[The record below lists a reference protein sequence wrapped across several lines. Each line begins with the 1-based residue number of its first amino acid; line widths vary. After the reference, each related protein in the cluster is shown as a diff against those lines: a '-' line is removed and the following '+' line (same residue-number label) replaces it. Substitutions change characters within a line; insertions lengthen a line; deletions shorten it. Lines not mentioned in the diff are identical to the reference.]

1 MKNFVWKG
9 LAVPALVTGIVAGAA
24 AGTSTAAWSADED
37 ITVGVAM
44 RTQTQPRWRFDVA
57 SMEAK
62 AKELGVKLLVQ
73 WANDDPVRQSS
84 QVENLLSQ
92 GVDALIIVP
101 VNDQAAISLVDK
113 AEEAEVPV
121 LAYDIG
127 VPDAPVDFFLTRDNR
142 EVGRLQAQGAL
153 DFAPPNAEDP
163 PKYGLI
169 KGDPDNNVAREIAAV
184 YDEMLKP
191 LADEG
196 KIKIVID
203 QWHDNWSGES
213 ALKTAENALAAND
226 NDVDAFITSNDGMAI
241 GIVQAVQG
249 QGLAGKVYISGLDAD
264 LPNDRLIVEG
274 VIDRSVWT
282 KIDEMG
288 ARAVEAAV
296 ALAKG
301 ETPAADGTTNNGM
314 LDVPSAFIAVSAVTK
329 DNMCDWIKNVA
340 PEGWVS
346 VADVYVDVDVPDAC
360 K

>member
-1 MKNFVWKG
+1 
-9 LAVPALVTGIVAGAA
+9 
-24 AGTSTAAWSADED
+24 
-37 ITVGVAM
+37 
-44 RTQTQPRWRFDVA
+44 
-57 SMEAK
+57 
-62 AKELGVKLLVQ
+62 
-73 WANDDPVRQSS
+73 
-84 QVENLLSQ
+84 
-92 GVDALIIVP
+92 
-101 VNDQAAISLVDK
+101 
-113 AEEAEVPV
+113 
-121 LAYDIG
+121 
-127 VPDAPVDFFLTRDNR
+127 
-142 EVGRLQAQGAL
+142 
-153 DFAPPNAEDP
+153 
-163 PKYGLI
+163 
-169 KGDPDNNVAREIAAV
+169 
-184 YDEMLKP
+184 MLKP

-196 KIKIVID
+196 KIKIVVD

-213 ALKTAENALAAND
+213 ALKTAENAFSANN

-241 GIVQAVQG
+241 GIVQAVEG

-264 LPNDRLIVEG
+264 LPNDRLIAKG

-340 PEGWVS
+340 PEGWVTA
-346 VADVYVDVDVPDAC
+346 ADVYADIEVPEGC

>member
-1 MKNFVWKG
+1 MTMS
-9 LAVPALVTGIVAGAA
+9 AVIASIVAGAV
-24 AGTSTAAWSADED
+24 AGTSTVAWSAEED
-37 ITVGVAM
+37 ITIGVAM

-57 SMEAK
+57 SMEEK
-62 AKELGVKLLVQ
+62 AKELGAKLLVQ

-92 GVDALIIVP
+92 DVDAIILVP
-101 VNDQAAISLVDK
+101 VNDQAAISLVNK
-113 AEEAEVPV
+113 ADEADVPV

-153 DFAPPNAEDP
+153 DFAPPNADDP

-196 KIKIVID
+196 KIKIVVD

-213 ALKTAENALAAND
+213 ALKTAENALATND

-241 GIVQAVQG
+241 GVRPSRAG

-264 LPNDRLIVEG
+264 LPNDRLIAEG

-282 KIDEMG
+282 RIDEMG

-314 LDVPSAFIAVSAVTK
+314 LDVPSAFIAVVCRHQGQHVRLDKECRARGLGDGGRRVRRRRG
-329 DNMCDWIKNVA
+329 A
-340 PEGWVS
+340 GGL
-346 VADVYVDVDVPDAC
+346 
-360 K
+360 

>member
-1 MKNFVWKG
+1 MNILWKG
-9 LAVPALVTGIVAGAA
+9 LAAPALVAGIVAG
-24 AGTSTAAWSADED
+24 GTFTAPTAAFSADEE
-37 ITVGVAM
+37 ITIGVAM

-57 SMEAK
+57 SMEKK
-62 AKELGVKLLVQ
+62 AQELGAKLLVQ

-92 GVDALIIVP
+92 GVDALILVP

-113 AEEAEVPV
+113 ADEADVPV

-127 VPDAPVDFFLTRDNR
+127 VPDAPVAFFLTRDNR
-142 EVGRLQAQGAL
+142 EVGRLQVQGAL

-196 KIKIVID
+196 KITLVVD

-213 ALKTAENALAAND
+213 ALKTAENALAGND

-249 QGLAGKVYISGLDAD
+249 QDLGGKVYISGLDAD

-274 VIDRSVWT
+274 LIDRSVWT

-288 ARAVEAAV
+288 ERAVEAAV

-301 ETPAADGTTNNGM
+301 ETPASDGTTNNGM
-314 LDVPSAFIAVSAVTK
+314 LDVPSAFIAVSAVTA
-329 DNMCDWIKNVA
+329 DNMCDWIKDVA
-340 PEGWVS
+340 PEGWVNI
-346 VADVYVDVDVPDAC
+346 ADVYVNVEAPEAC